1 MFSMTSTIDLN
12 HQNKLE
18 FRVLYLNFH
27 WISTKDVNKCIT
39 TYHWPYY
46 QYESERLQN
55 YSVLPLIAKCWLKR
69 ILEKWNWKNGIFN
82 FCLYKNQI
90 FGKSDFGKIWLSNTV
105 ESQSWVVLGPVN
117 IWLLPQLLIGT
128 QEIHIFG
135 NSEFRKI
142 RFLENQIFGKSD
154 FWKIWFSNTVESQS
168 WLVLGPVNSYW

>member
-1 MFSMTSTIDLN
+1 M
-12 HQNKLE
+12 
-18 FRVLYLNFH
+18 
-27 WISTKDVNKCIT
+27 
-39 TYHWPYY
+39 
-46 QYESERLQN
+46 QN

-142 RFLENQIFGKSD
+142 RFLENQIFEKSD
-154 FWKIWFSNTVESQS
+154 FPTLWKVSHDLSLGLSTAIDRNTGNSYFWKI
-168 WLVLGPVNSYW
+168 GI